1 MYSKQF
7 YINNSYICYITT
19 NTYRMNINFST
30 ATFKDFENIP
40 GFDMMERADIY
51 YDFLE
56 YMKTNGHRYRLQNNT
71 GCSSV
76 MNVGT
81 QDDGIKEM
89 VSFVTSDYL
98 GLTQHLKVKE
108 AAIEGIRKYGTG
120 SAATPLIGG
129 YYSYHNDLESK
140 IAGFFGRSADEAVTF
155 TTGYT
160 ANSATLQILL
170 QKEDIAIVDMAVHAS
185 VYEGCILTNRKTF
198 PHNNLEALE
207 QILKLSKNQFRTKL
221 VVIDGVYS
229 QDGDTAPIEE
239 IYNLVKKYD
248 AYLMVDD
255 VHGVGI
261 LGKTGR
267 GTIEDTGLLDKI
279 DIITGTFSKTFGNLG
294 GYVIASKKLTN
305 FIRFQSR
312 QQIFSATIPPGTA
325 AGIIKAIDL
334 IDEEPHLRTKL
345 WDNINYFKKGLND
358 LKLDTGTTCSAV
370 IPVKIGDIHTT
381 MDVGKMLLD
390 RGVYTNPI
398 MYPAVARKDAR
409 IRMSMT
415 ASHEREHLDKTLN
428 AFEDINKK
436 LHIAKK

>member
-1 MYSKQF
+1 
-7 YINNSYICYITT
+7 
-19 NTYRMNINFST
+19 MNINFST

-40 GFDMMERADIY
+40 DHDMMERADVY

-56 YMKTNGHRYRLQNNT
+56 YMKTNGHHHYRLQNNT

-76 MNVGT
+76 MQVGMANIT
-81 QDDGIKEM
+81 KEF

-98 GLTQHLKVKE
+98 GFTQHPKVKQ
-108 AAIEGIRKYGTG
+108 AAIEGVEKYGTG
-120 SAATPLIGG
+120 TAATPLIGG
-129 YYSYHNDLESK
+129 YYSYHNELEAK
-140 IAGFFGRSADEAVTF
+140 IASFFGRTQDEAVIF

-170 QKEDIAIVDMAVHAS
+170 QKEDIAIIDMAVHAS
-185 VYEGCILTNRKTF
+185 VYEGCILTNRKSF

-207 QILKLSKNQFRTKL
+207 QILKTSESQYRTKL

-239 IYNLVKKYD
+239 IYKLVKKYNG
-248 AYLMVDD
+248 YLMIDD

-267 GTIEDTGLLDKI
+267 GTIEDTGLLDKV

-294 GYVIASKKLTN
+294 GYVIANKSLTN

-312 QQIFSATIPPGTA
+312 QQIFSATTPPSTA
-325 AGIIKAIDL
+325 TGIIKAIEL
-334 IDEEPHLRTKL
+334 IDEEPHWRAKL
-345 WDNINYFKKGLND
+345 WDNITYFKKGLDD
-358 LKLDTGTTCSAV
+358 LGLDTGTTRSAV
-370 IPVKIGDIHTT
+370 VPVKIGDPHITG
-381 MDVGKMLLD
+381 DVGRMLMD
-390 RGVYTNPI
+390 HGIYTNPI
-398 MYPAVARKDAR
+398 IYPAVARKDAR
-409 IRMSMT
+409 IRMSVT
-415 ASHEREHLDKTLN
+415 ATHEKEHLDKTLN

>member
-1 MYSKQF
+1 
-7 YINNSYICYITT
+7 
-19 NTYRMNINFST
+19 MNINFST

-40 GFDMMERADIY
+40 GMNMMERADIY

-56 YMKTNGHRYRLQNNT
+56 YMKENGHRYRLQNNT

-76 MNVGT
+76 MEVGAEEVT
-81 QDDGIKEM
+81 KEFI
-89 VSFVTSDYL
+89 SFVTSDYL
-98 GLTQHLKVKE
+98 GFTQHPKVKQ
-108 AAIEGIRKYGTG
+108 AAIEGIEKYGTG
-120 SAATPLIGG
+120 TAATPLIGG
-129 YYSYHNDLESK
+129 YYSYHKDLESK
-140 IAGFFGRSADEAVTF
+140 ISSFFGRTQEEAVIF

-160 ANSATLQILL
+160 TNSATLQILL
-170 QKEDIAIVDMAVHAS
+170 QKEDIAILDMAVHAS

-198 PHNNLEALE
+198 PHNNLDALE
-207 QILKLSKNQFRTKL
+207 QILKKSENEFRTKL

-229 QDGDTAPIEE
+229 QDGDIAPIEE
-239 IYNLVKKYD
+239 IYKLVKKYN

-267 GTIEDTGLLDKI
+267 GTIENTGLLDKI

-294 GYVIASKKLTN
+294 GYVIANKTLVN

-312 QQIFSATIPPGTA
+312 QQIFSATTPPSIST
-325 AGIIKAIDL
+325 GIIKAIDL
-334 IDEEPHLRTKL
+334 IDEEPQWRSKL
-345 WDNINYFKKGLND
+345 WENINYFKKGLDD
-358 LKLDTGTTCSAV
+358 LGLDTGTTCSAV
-370 IPVKIGDIHTT
+370 IPVKIGDPHITG
-381 MDVGKMLLD
+381 DVGKMLLD
-390 RGVYTNPI
+390 RGIYTNPI
-398 MYPAVARKDAR
+398 IYPAVARKDAR

-415 ASHEREHLDKTLN
+415 ATHERDHLDKTLN

>member
-1 MYSKQF
+1 
-7 YINNSYICYITT
+7 
-19 NTYRMNINFST
+19 MNINFST
-30 ATFKDFENIP
+30 ATFKDFENVP
-40 GFDMMERADIY
+40 GLDMMERADIY

-56 YMKTNGHRYRLQNNT
+56 YMKKNGHRYRLQNKT

-81 QDDGIKEM
+81 ENSTKEF

-98 GLTQHLKVKE
+98 GFTQHPKVKQ
-108 AAIEGIRKYGTG
+108 AAIEGIEKYGTG
-120 SAATPLIGG
+120 TAATPLIGG
-129 YYSYHNDLESK
+129 YYEYHTELEEK
-140 IAGFFGRSADEAVTF
+140 IASFFGRSKEEVAIF

-170 QKEDIAIVDMAVHAS
+170 QKEDIAIIDMAVHAS
-185 VYEGCILTNRKTF
+185 VYEGCLLTNRKTF

-207 QILKLSKNQFRTKL
+207 QILKLSENQFRTKL

-239 IYNLVKKYD
+239 IYKLVKKYG
-248 AYLMVDD
+248 AYLMIDD

-267 GTIEDTGLLDKI
+267 GTIENTGLLDKI

-294 GYVIASKKLTN
+294 GYVIANKTLAN
-305 FIRFQSR
+305 FVRFQSR
-312 QQIFSATIPPGTA
+312 QQIFSATTPPSVA
-325 AGIIKAIDL
+325 AGIVKAIDL
-334 IDEEPHLRTKL
+334 IDEEPHWRAKL
-345 WDNINYFKKGLND
+345 WENISYFKKGLDD
-358 LKLDTGTTCSAV
+358 LGLNTGTTCSAV
-370 IPVKIGDIHTT
+370 IPVKIGDPHITG
-381 MDVGKMLLD
+381 DVGKMLLD
-390 RGVYTNPI
+390 HGIYTNPI
-398 MYPAVARKDAR
+398 IYPAVARKDAR

-415 ASHEREHLDKTLN
+415 ATHEREHLDKTLN
-428 AFEDINKK
+428 AFEDIDKK

>member
-1 MYSKQF
+1 MD
-7 YINNSYICYITT
+7 
-19 NTYRMNINFST
+19 INFST

-40 GFDMMERADIY
+40 GYDMMQRAEIY
-51 YDFLE
+51 YDFLD
-56 YMKTNGHRYRLQNNT
+56 YMKSNGHRYRLRNNT

-81 QDDGIKEM
+81 ENATHEYI
-89 VSFVTSDYL
+89 SFVTSDYL
-98 GLTQHLKVKE
+98 GFTQHPKVKQ
-108 AAIEGIRKYGTG
+108 AAIEGIEKYGTG
-120 SAATPLIGG
+120 TAATPLIGG
-129 YYSYHNDLESK
+129 YYLYHNELEAK
-140 IAGFFGRSADEAVTF
+140 IASFFGRSQDEAVIF

-170 QKEDIAIVDMAVHAS
+170 QKEDIAIIDMAVHAS

-207 QILKLSKNQFRTKL
+207 NILKTSESMYRTKL

-239 IYNLVKKYD
+239 IYKLVKKYN
-248 AYLMVDD
+248 AYLMIDD

-279 DIITGTFSKTFGNLG
+279 DIITGTFSKTFGSLG
-294 GYVIASKKLTN
+294 GYVITNEKLAT

-312 QQIFSATIPPGTA
+312 QQIFSATMPPSSM
-325 AGIIKAIDL
+325 GIVKAIEL
-334 IDEEPHLRTKL
+334 IDEEPQWRAKL
-345 WDNINYFKKGLND
+345 WENINYFKKGLND
-358 LKLDTGTTCSAV
+358 LGLETGTTCSAV
-370 IPVKIGDIHTT
+370 IPVKIGDPHVTG
-381 MDVGKMLLD
+381 DVGKLLIE
-390 RGVYTNPI
+390 RGIYTNPI
-398 MYPAVARKDAR
+398 IYPAVARKDAR
-409 IRMSMT
+409 IRMSIMAT
-415 ASHEREHLDKTLN
+415 HKREHLDKTLN
-428 AFEDINKK
+428 AFEDIDKK